1 MALEKQLVEEGA
13 VRGGRQGGGGRG
25 GAAAGAKDAGTMT
38 TFNNPAAATTP
49 SSPPSSP
56 PSLPASVIH
65 FRRFSPGDLALFFP
79 TPAGDYLA
87 FNVGCPH
94 HYLSEESKALIGKD
108 KHFRKYYVLGR
119 ITRLVKCQVP
129 MVEDVKEEEGREGG
143 RGAAGAVVSKGPYD
157 LAGGCRY
164 AVVSVEPIKSLSES
178 TSSSSNNSSS
188 SSRRGGGMS

>member
-1 MALEKQLVEEGA
+1 
-13 VRGGRQGGGGRG
+13 
-25 GAAAGAKDAGTMT
+25 MT
-38 TFNNPAAATTP
+38 TFNAAAAAAP
-49 SSPPSSP
+49 STPPSSP

-94 HYLSEESKALIGKD
+94 HYLSDESKALIGKD

-129 MVEDVKEEEGREGG
+129 TVEDVEEGGREGG
-143 RGAAGAVVSKGPYD
+143 RKAAGAVSKGPYD
-157 LAGGCRY
+157 LAGGCRFS
-164 AVVSVEPIKSLSES
+164 VVSVEPIKSLSES
-178 TSSSSNNSSS
+178 TSSSSSSS
-188 SSRRGGGMS
+188 SGRRAGGLS